1 MVKYDKPGPPD
12 PDSLLFFATEQVHDR
27 DLILGIGAH
36 IGMFELFLSL
46 RYLRAKR
53 KQTFISVI
61 TVISVLGVMVGVMAL
76 VVVLSV
82 MNGFRADLM
91 SKILGVNSHILVL
104 KYGGAFDDYKKIA
117 ERVNKL
123 DGVVASTPFIYAQ
136 IMANNL
142 GNASGALLRGVDP
155 ENAAK
160 VVNFDEMI
168 KEGSLASLEGEAEG
182 TPAIVVGR
190 ELSKQIGV
198 GPGDM
203 ITLLSPEG
211 KLTPLGRSPNTRKFK
226 VTGIFDSG
234 MYEYDASMVF
244 VSLKEA
250 QGFLG
255 LGDRVTGLEVKVEDI
270 DESDKI
276 AKQIQTELGYP
287 YWTKDWKVMNRS
299 LVSALELEKI
309 TMFVILTMIVLV
321 GALNIISTLVMVVM
335 EKTRDIAILRA
346 MGASAKSIMSI
357 FMLQGLLVGLVGT
370 ITGLTVGLGICH
382 LLGKY
387 KFISLPADVY
397 YISTLPVQVEFIDV
411 SVVALSAVLISF
423 VATLYPSWYGSR
435 LDPVEAIRYE

>member
-1 MVKYDKPGPPD
+1 MIFSVTEYDRG
-12 PDSLLFFATEQVHDR
+12 R
-27 DLILGIGAH
+27 DLNLGTG
-36 IGMFELFLSL
+36 GRLRMLELFLSL

-104 KYGGAFDDYKKIA
+104 RYGGAFGDYKKIV
-117 ERVNKL
+117 ERVDKL

-136 IMANNL
+136 VMANNS
-142 GNASGALLRGVDP
+142 GNVSGALLRGVDP
-155 ENAAK
+155 KNAAR
-160 VVNFDEMI
+160 VVSFEEMI
-168 KEGSLASLEGEAEG
+168 KEGSLASLEEDAGG
-182 TPAIVVGR
+182 SSPIVVGR
-190 ELSKQIGV
+190 ELSRQIGI
-198 GPGDM
+198 GPGD
-203 ITLLSPEG
+203 IVTLLSPEG
-211 KLTPLGRSPNTRKFK
+211 KLTPLGRSPNTKRFR

-250 QGFLG
+250 QDFLAM
-255 LGDRVTGLEVKVEDI
+255 GDRVTGLEVRVDDI
-270 DESDKI
+270 YESDKI
-276 AKQIQTELGYP
+276 AKQIQADLGYP

-299 LVSALELEKI
+299 LFSALKLEKV

-357 FMLQGLLVGLVGT
+357 FMLQGLLVGLIGT
-370 ITGLTVGLGICH
+370 MAGLASGLGICH

-397 YISTLPVQVEFIDV
+397 YISTLPVRVEFVDV
-411 SVVALSAVLISF
+411 WLVALAAVFISF

-435 LDPVEAIRYE
+435 VDPVEAIRYE